1 MRILIIEDQPDLQSV
16 LYAMLEE
23 EGYAVDIASDG
34 VEGLAKATVGNYDA
48 ILLDLMLPKLD
59 GWRLLERLRENRKV
73 PVLILSAR
81 DGLDD
86 RVRGLDLG
94 ADDYLSKPFVSVP

>member
-34 VEGLAKATVGNYDA
+34 VEGLAKATVGSYDA